1 MKDIGDRIREIRQAR
16 GITQSELA
24 RRVGLATV
32 TIRQYE
38 NGSREPRLDTI
49 KQIAAALDVQP
60 EYLLTEK
67 LHDLYHRVYPK
78 SKREDG
84 KLTIEEL
91 LKGGTF
97 QDYVNDYAQLAEMV
111 YELGDYQSDMELY
124 DNVLKESILDALPA
138 LNRRGKA
145 AALRHLQELAQ
156 IPAYQA
162 APQPAGENQAEP
174 AAQAPAG
181 DGQSGEK

>member
-1 MKDIGDRIREIRQAR
+1 MKDIGDRIKETRQAR

-49 KQIAAALDVQP
+49 KQIATALDVQP

-67 LHDLYHRVYPK
+67 LHDLYNRVHPK

-84 KLTIEEL
+84 KLTVDDL

-111 YELGDYQSDMELY
+111 FGLGDYQSDMELY
-124 DNVLKESILDALPA
+124 DNALKESILDVLSA
-138 LNRRGKA
+138 LNIRGKE
-145 AALRHLQELAQ
+145 AALRHLEELAQ

-162 APQPAGENQAEP
+162 GKKAPAGEKP
-174 AAQAPAG
+174 VDSAPETSPDAPET
-181 DGQSGEK
+181 D